1 MEVWNYSLTS
11 TFVWTTHTQV
21 RDVCHKAYTVCLHTS
36 HQQAKVGGGREWT
49 ETCFCSPPPGIGRS
63 GHLSSI
69 RISWFIAGIAEQQIT
84 PRLPF
89 YQRRTYA
96 CLFSNSVAPRLN
108 SGTMPR
114 CANWDKGL
122 KLTMIY
128 LIFTF
133 QLIILNAV
141 AQILLAL
148 LMYTAVSYCTL
159 MFSSWCKKSY
169 WKKKTECTLLTML
182 CTQSIAEVNVDAK
195 SEHAMSALKRIIISH
210 FYFHICK

>member
-1 MEVWNYSLTS
+1 MRNCMIWDTI
-11 TFVWTTHTQV
+11 WTQIGRNSNFSGADGGVELQPHIHLCLDNTHTGSGCVPQS
-21 RDVCHKAYTVCLHTS
+21 RHGMSAYFPSTS
-36 HQQAKVGGGREWT
+36 KGGWWERMNGDMLLLS
-49 ETCFCSPPPGIGRS
+49 FPGTGRS

-84 PRLPF
+84 LRLPF

-108 SGTMPR
+108 SGMMPR

-128 LIFTF
+128 LIFIF
-133 QLIILNAV
+133 QVIILNAV

-148 LMYTAVSYCTL
+148 LMYTAVS
-159 MFSSWCKKSY
+159 
-169 WKKKTECTLLTML
+169 
-182 CTQSIAEVNVDAK
+182 
-195 SEHAMSALKRIIISH
+195 
-210 FYFHICK
+210 